1 MLLCTYKHVLRRSRT
16 QTKPCCHAVLISVR
30 TYLNNHFLKSRLQVP
45 VGSTCIIFKLW
56 VLVLDAWC
64 YRAVAEWPACS
75 SELEF
80 SGKQVPQLFTYIPIW
95 KCQNCL
101 LRDWSRVVIHATID
115 IFTSK
120 SHNYLHVFLVLSW
133 TLKYIPCK
141 MCPFIHPPV
150 VY

>member
-1 MLLCTYKHVLRRSRT
+1 MYIQTCIKRSRT

-64 YRAVAEWPACS
+64 YRAVAEWPACP

-80 SGKQVPQLFTYIPIW
+80 SGKQVPLNYLHSNMEESKLPFKSGYTY
-95 KCQNCL
+95 
-101 LRDWSRVVIHATID
+101 
-115 IFTSK
+115 
-120 SHNYLHVFLVLSW
+120 SHVKVTTTFKETESESLHVFLVLSW

-141 MCPFIHPPV
+141 MYPFIHPPV